1 MRLQRTAHVRNRA
14 LRMATFERVA
24 GGADKHSG
32 RSGGT
37 VLDGRDDALRIKVAV
52 REHTA
57 DLLGEQRCID

>member
-1 MRLQRTAHVRNRA
+1 MQG
-14 LRMATFERVA
+14 TFERVA
-24 GGADKHSG
+24 GSTDKHSG

-37 VLDGRDDALRIKVAV
+37 VLDRRDDALRVEVAV

>member
-1 MRLQRTAHVRNRA
+1 M
-14 LRMATFERVA
+14 RMATFERVA

-37 VLDGRDDALRIKVAV
+37 VLDGRDDALRIEVAV